1 MAPAIR
7 ARRVPGLV
15 LAALLPLLTIHTPA
29 GAQATLPAPRG
40 FAPADVGG
48 VVNTWPF
55 TDTKFT
61 TAGERLGDGR
71 AEATVKAL
79 ADEIAYSAR
88 FLPRAPAPLIAA
100 EAAER
105 PPPDTTL
112 WPDAIAADA
121 FARPSARTDAALWSL
136 DGRADRVLHEGN
148 ARAMA
153 DLASTIERT
162 PATDIAVHWPSPDI
176 VVRTAARGIVGAIE
190 GRLRQRNERTQCN
203 EPTWCPVME
212 AVEKKAAADAA
223 TAPIEEA
230 VANYFFEAARGGS
243 YAASTR
249 EQQNERRARAEQRA
263 ALGLRATGAAGA
275 TPAILPWEMRL
286 LLSGIIGEM
295 RETAHPS
302 PLWPLRIE
310 SAAANGLRPAR
321 GGLQGFDLEG
331 IAVTRYGVAASGASG
346 VFELA
351 AALTFVDAAARRASY
366 SAIMRFSFEGET
378 LVINSADV
386 AAITP
391 EKPAVHIAFVPAPAL
406 DRVERNAGG
415 AALVRSVA
423 GAADRRGIGIPVEHY
438 AFVLVLDR
446 VGPDARFGLRTSE
459 TAAGIAGFP
468 GMPTVLDLDGWRVL
482 VERATF
488 ALGAAP
494 PFHFKAVYQPTPG
507 ATPALLASVSTLL
520 GASAASANTTAAP
533 ARAHAPGAFPNRV
546 RP

>member
-1 MAPAIR
+1 M
-7 ARRVPGLV
+7 
-15 LAALLPLLTIHTPA
+15 
-29 GAQATLPAPRG
+29 PAPRG

-48 VVNTWPF
+48 MTNTWPF
-55 TDTKFT
+55 IDTKFT

-100 EAAER
+100 GAVER
-105 PPPDTTL
+105 PPADTTL
-112 WPDAIAADA
+112 WPDAIAADV
-121 FARPSARTDAALWSL
+121 FARPAARNDAALWIL
-136 DGRADRVLHEGN
+136 DGRAERALHQAN
-148 ARAMA
+148 ARALT
-153 DLASTIERT
+153 DLATAIERAPT
-162 PATDIAVHWPSPDI
+162 ADVAVYWPSPDF
-176 VVRTAARGIVGAIE
+176 VVRTAARGIVSAIE
-190 GRLRQRNERTQCN
+190 TRLRQRNERTQCT
-203 EPTWCPVME
+203 EPTWCAVME
-212 AVEKKAAADAA
+212 AVEKKAAADAT

-243 YAASTR
+243 YTASTR
-249 EQQNERRARAEQRA
+249 EQQNERRVRAEERA
-263 ALGLRATGAAGA
+263 ALGLRTTSAPGA
-275 TPAILPWEMRL
+275 TSAALPWEMRL

-295 RETAHPS
+295 RETTHPT
-302 PLWPLRIE
+302 PLWPMRLE
-310 SAAANGLRPAR
+310 TAAINGLQPAR

-351 AALTFVDAAARRASY
+351 AALTFIDAAARRVSY
-366 SAIMRFSFEGET
+366 SVVARFSFEGEAI
-378 LVINSADV
+378 VITSADV
-386 AAITP
+386 AAIALQS
-391 EKPAVHIAFVPAPAL
+391 PAVHIAFVPASAL
-406 DRVERNAGG
+406 ERVERNAGG

-446 VGPDARFGLRTSE
+446 VGPDARFGLRTSD
-459 TAAGIAGFP
+459 TAAGIAGYP

-494 PFHFKAVYQPTPG
+494 PFHFKAVYQPNPG
-507 ATPALLASVSTLL
+507 APAALLASVSTLL
-520 GASAASANTTAAP
+520 GTNAAAANAAAAP
-533 ARAHAPGAFPNRV
+533 LREPAAGAFPNRV
-546 RP
+546 RR